1 MGFYPA
7 GRKGGKK
14 VREDLV
20 DFKMLGPFLSCRK
33 RGVGDMVD
41 FKMPKWRGRREFGRL
56 KNVFSHTFERSPL
69 TGVNFASSP
78 HFLAAVPHETSL
90 YFPP

>member
-33 RGVGDMVD
+33 MGVGDMVD
-41 FKMPKWRGRREFGRL
+41 FKMPKWRGGGNL
-56 KNVFSHTFERSPL
+56 VD
-69 TGVNFASSP
+69 
-78 HFLAAVPHETSL
+78 
-90 YFPP
+90 